1 MRIVYKSIVGSS
13 DVMIYFWKILLQFGR
28 FSWIRDVSY
37 ELNALFIPD
46 NDAKTNSSFF
56 FALKFAYKSQL
67 QMVICIN
74 LFSQIKIRYLIKMQ
88 MS

>member
-56 FALKFAYKSQL
+56 FCF
-67 QMVICIN
+67 
-74 LFSQIKIRYLIKMQ
+74 KIRLQKSAANGYLYKFIF
-88 MS
+88 SD

>member
-56 FALKFAYKSQL
+56 LL
-67 QMVICIN
+67 
-74 LFSQIKIRYLIKMQ
+74 
-88 MS
+88 